1 VFLTFLPVLMI
12 IELDKIRMEQ
22 SPIPNAECT
31 LCDHDLDNY
40 ALRVCTHPR
49 IPVPV
54 CLLCLEEVTDKL
66 LDDDES
72 VDQCSWCGDN
82 ECGTLFICGDG
93 SKCKNSF
100 CEDCLERNLG
110 QNFVSSL
117 KSEEDWLCLV
127 CNPEQLSKLT
137 IAMKAC
143 AARSMYEIKFKGSE
157 LQQNASSSTANAAA
171 SDESEVLNEDG
182 DDELIARLKVV
193 IEVSTMANRAL
204 EDESIMWKEQ
214 EIREECMGSRK
225 SQDDR

>member
-1 VFLTFLPVLMI
+1 M
-12 IELDKIRMEQ
+12 EL

-54 CLLCLEEVTDKL
+54 CLLCLEDVTDKL
-66 LDDDES
+66 LDDES
-72 VDQCSWCGDN
+72 EDQCSWCGGN
-82 ECGTLFICGDG
+82 ESGTLFICGDG
-93 SKCKNSF
+93 SKCKNLF
-100 CEDCLERNLG
+100 CEDCLDRNLG
-110 QNFVSSL
+110 RGFVCSL
-117 KSEEDWLCLV
+117 KDEEDWLCLV
-127 CNPEQLSKLT
+127 CNPEQVSKLT

-157 LQQNASSSTANAAA
+157 LQQQDLSSTANAAA
-171 SDESEVLNEDG
+171 PSESDSSNEDG
-182 DDELIARLKVV
+182 EDELIARLKVV
-193 IEVSTMANRAL
+193 IEVSTVANRAL

>member
-1 VFLTFLPVLMI
+1 M
-12 IELDKIRMEQ
+12 EL

-54 CLLCLEEVTDKL
+54 CLLCLEEVTEKL

-72 VDQCSWCGDN
+72 ADQCSWCGENDS
-82 ECGTLFICGDG
+82 GTLFICGDG
-93 SKCKNSF
+93 IKCKNSF
-100 CEDCLERNLG
+100 CEDCLRRNLG
-110 QNFVSSL
+110 QNFITSL
-117 KSEEDWLCLV
+117 NTEDDWLCLV
-127 CNPEQLSKLT
+127 CNPEQVSKLT
-137 IAMKAC
+137 IAMKTC
-143 AARSMYEIKFKGSE
+143 AARSMYEIKFKESE
-157 LQQNASSSTANAAA
+157 PQQNASSA
-171 SDESEVLNEDG
+171 SDESEILDEDG